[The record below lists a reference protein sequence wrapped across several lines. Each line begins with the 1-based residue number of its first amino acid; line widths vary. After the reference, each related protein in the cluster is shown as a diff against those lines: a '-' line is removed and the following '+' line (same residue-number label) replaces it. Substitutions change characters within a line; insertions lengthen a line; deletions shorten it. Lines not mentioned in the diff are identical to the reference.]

1 MILVCL
7 MILYIVRKNNQE
19 NKELVYTAQR
29 DALTG
34 LFNKQYTEEFINQ
47 VLEDQQLPQ
56 LHAFLIMD
64 VDKFKNVND
73 TYGHAVGDIVL
84 EQFGKL
90 LKSHFRGYDIVG
102 RIGGD
107 EFAVLMKNVGIE
119 GDSVRKGR

>member
-1 MILVCL
+1 

-19 NKELVYTAQR
+19 NKELIYTAQR

-73 TYGHAVGDIVL
+73 TY
-84 EQFGKL
+84 
-90 LKSHFRGYDIVG
+90 
-102 RIGGD
+102 
-107 EFAVLMKNVGIE
+107 
-119 GDSVRKGR
+119 